1 MKKYY
6 IFFVLFLLVNAGCD
20 DFLDRMNYTQI
31 DEGEVFKTVENA
43 QGALTGVYDKLSD
56 ADFYGRHIQAY
67 EAAKG
72 PDFFVLSSSGN
83 RYEKENAYDETSSSA
98 GYAKDTWKKLYST
111 VKASVLII
119 NGIDQAEGTD
129 AEKGRIKGEAL
140 ALRGLTYFELM
151 RNFAYPPIFSFPGKP
166 GYADQYKF
174 GVPVALTV
182 EDLKRMEEKPEGRK
196 DAKYCYEEVI
206 VKDLSAARDLLK
218 QYGAG
223 EGKSISY
230 PAVCALLSRVYL
242 YMGEW
247 EAARDAALDGLS
259 ATKTKM
265 IDPKDYAGTY
275 WKPFNSESVWE
286 LQYTETDNL
295 STNSLNYLLRY
306 QTIDKPGDPK
316 DGQVESEIGY
326 GAYGLQDAWV
336 DLVKEVEGDVRTYL
350 VCKTRNKYNA
360 CRKYIG
366 NPHYLHNICLVRLP
380 ELYLNLAEAYAELG
394 SPDAVETLNNV
405 YEKRTNK
412 KFDATGLDKA
422 ELIGAIL
429 KERRKELVLEG
440 HTFWDYFRRAIPFDR
455 EPEECI
461 DNSTSYI
468 DYTRPQVVY
477 PIPEQEMDANP
488 AIRKEQ
494 NPGYSEYLTN

>member
-20 DFLDRMNYTQI
+20 DFLDRKSFTQM
-31 DEGEVFKTVENA
+31 DEGEVFKTVANL

-67 EAAKG
+67 EASKG

-98 GYAKDTWKKLYST
+98 GFATDTWSKFYNT
-111 VKASVLII
+111 IKATILII
-119 NGIDQAEGTD
+119 DQVDQAEGTD

-151 RNFAYPPIFSFPGKP
+151 RNFAYPPIFSFPGKSR
-166 GYADQYKF
+166 YADQYKF
-174 GVPVALTV
+174 GVPVALTIV
-182 EDLKRMEEKPEGRK
+182 DLKRIEEKPEGRK

-206 VKDLSAARDLLK
+206 VKDLTAAKDLLK
-218 QYGAG
+218 QYGQG
-223 EGKSISY
+223 EGKYLSY

-242 YMGEW
+242 YMEKW
-247 EAARDAALDGLS
+247 EAARDVALEGLS
-259 ATKTKM
+259 ATNAKM
-265 IDPKDYAGTY
+265 IEYKEYANNY
-275 WKPFNSESVWE
+275 YKPFGNESIWE
-286 LQYTETDNL
+286 LQYAETDNNG
-295 STNSLNYLLRY
+295 TNALNYLLRY
-306 QTIDKPGDPK
+306 QTVDKPGDPK
-316 DGQVESEIGY
+316 DGQVASEVGY

-336 DLVKEVEGDVRTYL
+336 DLVKEVEGDARTYL
-350 VCKTRNKYNA
+350 VCKTRDGYNG

-366 NPHYLHNICLVRLP
+366 NPHYLHNIYMVRLP
-380 ELYLNLAEAYAELG
+380 EFYLNLAEAYAELG
-394 SPDAVETLNNV
+394 SPEAAEMLNNV
-405 YEKRTNK
+405 YEKRTDK
-412 KFDATGLDKA
+412 EFDATGLDKA
-422 ELIGAIL
+422 GLIGAIL

-461 DNSTSYI
+461 DNSTSHI